1 MRERDT
7 RQQAE
12 QNRRNKR
19 LEPTIGHIELEV
31 DPDERA
37 QARSE
42 ARWRRFRRELVN
54 WLLVIC
60 LAVLLLAGCIGAAV
74 YFALLQYPQD
84 FAFVKLPEA
93 LVLVGFMILL
103 FAQITGAVLAFQGGR
118 VAGWL
123 SLLIPGYVF
132 VCLERNGN
140 YWTVAGGWLLGVILV
155 AFGTWLL
162 A

>member
-7 RQQAE
+7 RQQAD
-12 QNRRNKR
+12 QNRRSKR
-19 LEPTIGHIELEV
+19 LEPTIGHIDLEV

-54 WLLVIC
+54 WLLVIS
-60 LAVLLLAGCIGAAV
+60 LAVLLLAGCVGAAV
-74 YFALLQYPQD
+74 YFGALQYPQD
-84 FAFVKLPEA
+84 FAFVPLPGA
-93 LVLVGFMILL
+93 LIVVGIVVLY
-103 FAQITGAVLAFQGGR
+103 FAQITGAVLAFQAGW

-132 VCLERNGN
+132 VCLKREGN
-140 YWTVAGGWLLGVILV
+140 YWPVAGGWLLGAVLIAIGVRLP
-155 AFGTWLL
+155 A
-162 A
+162 